1 MTVETVGYS
10 IPKWA
15 SKLGYPL
22 FHKQLQKRFKAQ
34 TGKSEKMQK
43 AKQHQDWTW
52 ESISQ
57 AHEAKKNHFENHTG
71 FGTSYKGL

>member
-22 FHKQLQKRFKAQ
+22 FHLQLQKRFKAQ
-34 TGKSEKMQK
+34 TGKSEKIQK
-43 AKQHQDWTW
+43 A
-52 ESISQ
+52 
-57 AHEAKKNHFENHTG
+57 
-71 FGTSYKGL
+71 